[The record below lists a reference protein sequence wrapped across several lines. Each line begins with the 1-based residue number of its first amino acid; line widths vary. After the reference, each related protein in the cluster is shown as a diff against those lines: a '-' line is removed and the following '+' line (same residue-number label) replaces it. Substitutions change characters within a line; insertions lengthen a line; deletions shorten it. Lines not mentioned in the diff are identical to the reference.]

1 MPFVRLGNSI
11 PTLMLAWHLNVV
23 WRLFRPNLFLKQWL
37 SRIRKAGSL
46 EQENNPSVRQNKAN
60 SWRESTVPFSQVM
73 WSNFL
78 FKWCEATFYSMPL
91 LPSYVL
97 WFLRGLEVFDVIVRS
112 WEVVLKPGCTWESLS
127 SFKVTEPL
135 APLQNCCIRI
145 FTNGVW
151 LTVALK
157 EFHRVFWFVDR
168 VTRPCSG
175 VFELPLEGFLPFP
188 AGPAT

>member
-1 MPFVRLGNSI
+1 MPFVRLGKSI
-11 PTLMLAWHLNVV
+11 PTLMLAWNLNLVG
-23 WRLFRPNLFLKQWL
+23 RLFRRNLFLKQWL
-37 SRIRKAGSL
+37 SRIWKAGSL
-46 EQENNPSVRQNKAN
+46 EQNNPSVRQSKAN
-60 SWRESTVPFSQVM
+60 SWSVTGGKAQYLSV
-73 WSNFL
+73 
-78 FKWCEATFYSMPL
+78 KWCEATFYPMPL

-97 WFLRGLEVFDVIVRS
+97 WFLRGLEVFDAIVRS
-112 WEVVLKPGCTWESLS
+112 WEVVLKPGCAWESLS

-135 APLQNCCIRI
+135 APLHNCCIRI

-175 VFELPLEGFLPFP
+175 VIELPLEGFLQFP